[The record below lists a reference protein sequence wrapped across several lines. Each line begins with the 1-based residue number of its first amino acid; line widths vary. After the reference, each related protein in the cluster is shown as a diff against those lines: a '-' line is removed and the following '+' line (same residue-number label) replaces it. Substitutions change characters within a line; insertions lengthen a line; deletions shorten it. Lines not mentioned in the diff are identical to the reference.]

1 MSAPDPL
8 AILARYAAGFFP
20 LYDPLGRFYWERLSI
35 RAAIPI
41 SDHSLAAADKLARRS
56 RSRFLLRRTHDVPA
70 VIAHLRDESVKPRT
84 WVRGEVV
91 ALYRALH
98 HARLLSTVEAYDA
111 STGKLA
117 GALLGLILPGTFIA
131 ETMFSLAPNASKQ
144 CLCRLLLD
152 AHAAGQRLIDVQ
164 TPHHLDETGLPR
176 QLTGKSPHPCLRL
189 GEEHWTIARFL
200 RIFQTAWREQF
211 SGDLSTWL
219 AAAQILAAAR
229 RPPCIPPDNSSPSHP
244 ITDVPADLLR
254 AAAHALGPHF
264 PAENPPFPPSTTT
277 IPGSAR
283 TPGEPPSSP
292 S

>member
-1 MSAPDPL
+1 MSAADPL

-35 RAAIPI
+35 RAAIPV
-41 SDHSLAAADKLARRS
+41 SDQSLAAADKLARRS
-56 RSRFLLRRTHDVPA
+56 CSRFVLRRTHDVPA
-70 VIAHLRDESVKPRT
+70 VIAHLRDETVKPRT

-91 ALYRALH
+91 AIYRALH
-98 HARLLSTVEAYDA
+98 QVGLLSTVEAYDA

-144 CLCRLLLD
+144 CLCRLLHD

-200 RIFQTAWREQF
+200 RIFRAAWHEQF
-211 SGDLSTWL
+211 PGDLSTWL
-219 AAAQILAAAR
+219 AAVQTLAATR
-229 RPPCIPPDNSSPSHP
+229 RCPKFLVDQLSPPPIMNVPD
-244 ITDVPADLLR
+244 DLLR
-254 AAAHALGPHF
+254 AAAHALAPHF
-264 PAENPPFPPSTTT
+264 SAQPTDSPIDPPSA
-277 IPGSAR
+277 SR
-283 TPGEPPSSP
+283 
-292 S
+292 